1 MIYCEKVS
9 ELFGLSG
16 NEIVQKM
23 ENYYDDNS
31 EAEIKSWRVS
41 LPKLIEVVQAA
52 GLGNLYI
59 ATEYELPAGGRIDA
73 TLVGDDD
80 NGNHHAVVI
89 ELKQWSREGIEY
101 YANNGFPAIKVNATT
116 PYLSRHPVNQTK
128 EYTDA
133 LIGNHS
139 NVVNG
144 QLIISGC

>member
-1 MIYCEKVS
+1 MIYSEKIS

-16 NEIVQKM
+16 DEIVQRM

-31 EAEIKSWRVS
+31 DAEKKSWRVS

-80 NGNHHAVVI
+80 NGNHHALVI
-89 ELKQWSREGIEY
+89 ELKQ
-101 YANNGFPAIKVNATT
+101 
-116 PYLSRHPVNQTK
+116 
-128 EYTDA
+128 
-133 LIGNHS
+133 
-139 NVVNG
+139 
-144 QLIISGC
+144 